1 MREHLM
7 RRDHFTLSAE
17 NLAPET
23 ADGPVLV
30 VCYSGP
36 PGTLTARLESE
47 TGTPPS
53 GDDVDASFRLLPDD
67 DGADG
72 AGVFGLS
79 RRLTGDFVLEA
90 NANADDIFALVDAA
104 READE
109 TAYRIHIERPGA
121 ETVVLDMETLLVY
134 DDEGS
139 LLRQQSLIPSGVE
152 L

>member
-1 MREHLM
+1 M
-7 RRDHFTLSAE
+7 RRDHFTLSTE
-17 NLAPET
+17 NLSLQT

-30 VCYSGP
+30 VNYSGP

-47 TGTPPS
+47 TGTPP
-53 GDDVDASFRLLPDD
+53 GGEDVDASFRLLPDD

-72 AGVFGLS
+72 SGVFGLS
-79 RRLTGDFVLEA
+79 RRITGDFVLEA
-90 NANADDIFALVDAA
+90 NANAEDIFALVDAA

-109 TAYRIHIERPGA
+109 TVYRIRIQRPGA
-121 ETVVLDMETLLVY
+121 DPVVMDMETLLVY